1 MISVATFI
9 QVLVS
14 IFCTVVAGVILFM
27 FQAGKKKQEK
37 DRDDRVTADVCQQE
51 LIMSMADA
59 IEVIMRK
66 QNNEEM
72 NGEVNKAMAD
82 LEEKK
87 IALRHLTRRIYFEK
101 MDS

>member
-1 MISVATFI
+1 MVSIATFVQI
-9 QVLVS
+9 LVS
-14 IFCTVVAGVILFM
+14 IFCTVVAGVILFI
-27 FQAGKKKQEK
+27 FKQTKKKAEQ
-37 DRDDRVTADVCQQE
+37 DREDKVTADVCQQE

-66 QNNEEM
+66 QNNEKM

-87 IALRHLTRRIYFEK
+87 NALRHLTRRIYFERV
-101 MDS
+101 DS